1 MGEDDGGALEEIG
14 VAAGEVV
21 AGGVGDE
28 EAAEL
33 GDERGGG
40 VGIGGGVEV
49 LVEGDEAG
57 AERLEPGEGGIV
69 EQAIEELVAGEAALE
84 ALEVLALAVDDGLV
98 EVEDVEP
105 EGFEVGALHGE
116 A

>member
-21 AGGVGDE
+21 AGGIGDE
-28 EAAEL
+28 QGAQFVDQR
-33 GDERGGG
+33 GGGGG
-40 VGIGGGVEV
+40 VGLGVEV
-49 LVEGDEAG
+49 LVEGDDGG